1 MCSITCSNK
10 VSLIATRIV
19 TYQVKQQHW
28 ALHEIADKLQ
38 LQLRGDQQH
47 TITGIGTLL
56 DANSEQIAFLA
67 NPGYR
72 KQLATTRAGA
82 VILSE
87 QDAQSYD
94 GNCLIS
100 SFPYVSYASLAD
112 WFAPDVPP
120 PSIHP
125 SANIDASAQLEQG
138 VAIGANSVI
147 GPGCRLGR
155 NVRVAAG
162 CVLESNCS
170 VANDSIVMANV
181 WIGPNTRIGQRARI
195 HPGAVLGS
203 DGFGL
208 AWNQD
213 HWKKVPQ
220 LGGLLIGDDCEIGAN
235 TTIDRGSIG
244 DTVLHQ
250 DVRLDNQ
257 IQIAHNVE
265 IGAHTA
271 IAACTGIAGSTKIGA
286 YCLIGGACGIGGH
299 LQIGDR
305 ITLTGMSMVTHSLHE
320 PGNYGSA
327 IPAAPEKI
335 WHRNIARLRQL
346 DKLWCKLKRIDK

>member
-1 MCSITCSNK
+1 MT
-10 VSLIATRIV
+10 
-19 TYQVKQQHW
+19 
-28 ALHEIADKLQ
+28 ALMKPPAAQWPL
-38 LQLRGDQQH
+38 H
-47 TITGIGTLL
+47 TIASQLNLKLNGDGEQLISGIGTLN
-56 DANSEQIAFLA
+56 DANDAQVAFLA
-67 NPGYR
+67 NPAYR
-72 KQLATTRAGA
+72 KQLAHTNAGA

-87 QDAQSYD
+87 QDAEAFD

-100 SFPYVSYASLAD
+100 DQPYVSYASLAE
-112 WFAPDVPP
+112 WFAPQPGP
-120 PSIHP
+120 ASIHP
-125 SANIDASAQLEQG
+125 SAVIDSQARLADG
-138 VAIGANSVI
+138 VHIGANAVI
-147 GPGCRLGR
+147 GPGCRLAE
-155 NVRVAAG
+155 NVRIGSG
-162 CVLESNCS
+162 CVLEADCD
-170 VANDSIVMANV
+170 VDLDSTIMANV
-181 WIGPNTRIGQRARI
+181 WIGPNTRVGKRVRV

-208 AWNQD
+208 AWDQD
-213 HWKKVPQ
+213 HWQKVPQ

-244 DTVLHQ
+244 NTILHP

-271 IAACTGIAGSTKIGA
+271 IAACTGIAGSTKIGS

-299 LQIGDR
+299 LQIGDK

-320 PGNYGSA
+320 PGSYGSA

-346 DKLWCKLKRIDK
+346 DKLWRRKSRKQKP

>member
-1 MCSITCSNK
+1 MGTESGRNP
-10 VSLIATRIV
+10 
-19 TYQVKQQHW
+19 QQW
-28 ALHEIADKLQ
+28 TLGELAGRLDVQ
-38 LQLRGDQQH
+38 LQGDQH
-47 TITGIGTLL
+47 HCVSGIGTLQN
-56 DANSEQIAFLA
+56 AEPHQVAFLA

-72 KQLATTRAGA
+72 KQLADTSAGA
-82 VILSE
+82 VILTE
-87 QDAQSYD
+87 QDAQEFN

-100 SFPYVSYASLAD
+100 PAPYVSYARLAD
-112 WFAPDVPP
+112 WFVPEP
-120 PSIHP
+120 QPAGIHD
-125 SANIDASAQLEQG
+125 SAVVDDHAIIGQG
-138 VAIGANSVI
+138 VQIGANAVI
-147 GPGCRLGR
+147 GPGCQLGR
-155 NVRVAAG
+155 NVQIGAG
-162 CVLESNCS
+162 CVLESDCL
-170 VANDSIVMANV
+170 VADDTVIMAKT
-181 WIGPNTRIGQRARI
+181 WIGPNTRIGQRVRV

-220 LGGLLIGDDCEIGAN
+220 LGGLQIGDDCEIGAN

-244 DTVLHQ
+244 NTVLHQ

-299 LQIGDR
+299 LQIADR
-305 ITLTGMSMVTHSLHE
+305 ITLTGMSMVTHSLRIA
-320 PGNYGSA
+320 GSYGSA

-346 DKLWCKLKRIDK
+346 DKLWRRLKRTDKQ